1 MIHLKMKY
9 LLSFTHPHVSNLYV
23 FYSSSEE
30 NILKNGNQKVLV
42 AIDFKTFKSHFFKI
56 YINIPQNKEQTQRGL
71 GQHDGE

>member
-42 AIDFKTFKSHFFKI
+42 AIDFKTFKSLFFLNL
-56 YINIPQNKEQTQRGL
+56 Y
-71 GQHDGE
+71 